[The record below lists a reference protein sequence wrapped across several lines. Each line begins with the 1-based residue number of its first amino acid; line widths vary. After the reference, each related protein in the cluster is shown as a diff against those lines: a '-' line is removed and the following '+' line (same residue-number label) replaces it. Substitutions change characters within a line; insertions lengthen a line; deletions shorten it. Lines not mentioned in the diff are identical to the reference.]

1 MSQEQQSKPT
11 LFENGATWLRAD
23 FHLHTHKDKEF
34 TPLENPNDFFNQCIR
49 RLKEEDVHIAV
60 ITNHNKFD
68 RDEYINFRKKAWKED
83 IWILP
88 GVELSVNDGA
98 NGIHCLI
105 VFDQASWI
113 TPQEDYINQFLTSAF
128 EGIANRE
135 NENTRCNYSLEN
147 VLQKLSN
154 HKSQGRDSFII
165 MAHVEQDS
173 GFLKE
178 LDGGRKRQFANSELF
193 REFVLAFQ
201 KFRSYEQLQGLNQ
214 WFSGR
219 LPAFVEG
226 SDCKCVDDVGRPHKQ
241 NGEDKKTYIKI
252 GAFNFDALKYALLD
266 HSERVSNSPHKI
278 EKAWLKSISFTT
290 NKWQDR
296 KLSFSSAMNN
306 LIGIR
311 GSGKSSLL
319 ETVRYALDI
328 PLGANSHE
336 PNYKE
341 RLVQNFLGSGGKL
354 NIELVD
360 KYGQVFH
367 AEKIMGE
374 STNIY
379 QNGQLQ
385 HNLKASHI
393 LNKPLYYGQKD
404 LSDIGGETST
414 EDLISKLMGDKLAYI
429 KQKVDEKNGEVA
441 TLLVEIQR
449 INKSL
454 SQKKEIEERKVSI
467 ELNMKIFKDNEIDQK
482 LNKQIEFDKDNNRL
496 DTILQFE
503 QSVIS
508 GLRET
513 INDYKELFAAQKGY
527 QSKENPALF
536 ESVYKA
542 FERFEHTF
550 LKIADIVEE
559 LKGEKLAIDN
569 LKDGFIQQYD
579 QLKEEFSKIKREIN
593 LPNIEADAYVK
604 LSKDLDLQNAKLVEI
619 GKLDQR
625 REIIQQKL
633 KQALV
638 DLKGLWHSEYQLVVE
653 EVEKLNLDQSK
664 LRIAVSFKGNKD
676 RFKEFVRASVR
687 GSGLRDAAIS
697 EIADHYA
704 DLIEVYNDLRIDGSK
719 VSNILSGGSNL
730 TNFTGKFKEN
740 LNAFLTY
747 RIPDKYIIY
756 YNGRPLSEHSLGQR
770 ASALILFILTLKEN
784 DIIIIDQPEDDL
796 DNQTI
801 YSDVITELRKL
812 KDSTQFIFATHNPNI
827 PVLGDCEQTICC
839 SYDNGTISTT
849 EGSIDD
855 TTIQK
860 KIVNIMEGGE
870 EAFNQRKMIYEL
882 WKH

>member
-1 MSQEQQSKPT
+1 MNQEGDKKPAV
-11 LFENGATWLRAD
+11 FENGAAWLRAD

-34 TPLENPNDFFNQCIR
+34 KPLENPNEFFNHCIR
-49 RLKEEDVHIAV
+49 RLKEEEIHIAA

-68 RDEYINFRKKAWKED
+68 REEYSNLRKRALKED

-88 GVELSVNDGA
+88 GVELSVNDGG

-105 VFDQASWI
+105 VFDSPWLN
-113 TPQEDYINQFLTSAF
+113 QEDFINQFLTSAF

-135 NENTRCNYSLEN
+135 NENTRCNYNLDS
-147 VLQKLSN
+147 VLQKLSF

-165 MAHVEQDS
+165 MAHVDQDS

-178 LDGGRKRQFANSELF
+178 LEGGRKQQFAKSELF
-193 REFVLAFQ
+193 REFVLGFQ
-201 KFRSYEQLQGLNQ
+201 KFRNYVQLQGLNQ
-214 WFSGR
+214 WFSNR

-226 SDCKCVDDVGRPHKQ
+226 SDCKCVEEIGKAHTQ
-241 NGEDKKTYIKI
+241 NGKEKKTFVKI
-252 GAFNFDALKYALLD
+252 GAFHFDALKYALLD
-266 HSERVSNSPHKI
+266 HKERITSDPQKV

-290 NKWQDR
+290 SKWQDR

-319 ETVRYALDI
+319 ETIRYALDI
-328 PLGANSHE
+328 KLGANSHE

-341 RLVQNFLGSGGKL
+341 RLVQNFLGSGGKVTL
-354 NIELVD
+354 ELID
-360 KYGQVFH
+360 KYGQVFV

-379 QNGQLQ
+379 MNGQLQ
-385 HNLKASHI
+385 HNLKVNAI

-414 EDLISKLMGDKLAYI
+414 EDLISKLMGDKLATVR
-429 KQKVDEKNGEVA
+429 QKIEEKNGEIA
-441 TLLVEIQR
+441 TFLAEIQR

-454 SQKKEIEERKVSI
+454 SQKKEIEERKASI
-467 ELNMKIFKDNEIDQK
+467 ELNMKIFKDNEIDKK

-496 DTILQFE
+496 DSILLFE
-503 QSVIS
+503 QAVID
-508 GLRET
+508 GLKNT
-513 INDYKELFAAQKGY
+513 LGDYRELFASHKGY

-536 ESVYKA
+536 GMVYDA
-542 FERFEHTF
+542 FDKFEKTF
-550 LKIADIVEE
+550 LEIDGVIDK
-559 LKGEKLAIDN
+559 LKTEKAEIEV
-569 LKDGFIQQYD
+569 LKEGFIQQYEV
-579 QLKEEFSKIKREIN
+579 LKEEFSKTKREIN
-593 LPNIEADAYVK
+593 LPNIEADSYVK

-625 REIIQQKL
+625 KEQTLQKL
-633 KQALV
+633 NQALV
-638 DLKGLWHSEYQLVVE
+638 DLKGLWHEEYKLVLE
-653 EVEKLNLDQSK
+653 EVERLNNDQTK
-664 LRIAVSFKGNKD
+664 LRIEVNFKGNKD
-676 RFKEFVRASVR
+676 RFKEFVRTNVR
-687 GSGLRDAAIS
+687 GSNLRDQAIS
-697 EIADHYA
+697 EIADNYT
-704 DLIEVYNDLRIDGSK
+704 DLIEVYKDLKDVGSK
-719 VSNILSGGSNL
+719 VSHILSGGNNLSN
-730 TNFTGKFKEN
+730 FKGKFVDN

-747 RIPDKYIIY
+747 RVPDKYVIY

-801 YSDVITELRKL
+801 YSDVISELRKL
-812 KDSTQFIFATHNPNI
+812 KGSTQFLFATHNPNI
-827 PVLGDCEQTICC
+827 PVLGDCEQTISC

-849 EGSIDD
+849 AGSIDD
-855 TTIQK
+855 PIIQK

>member
-1 MSQEQQSKPT
+1 MSEGEQSKPT
-11 LFENGATWLRAD
+11 IFENGATWLRTD

-34 TPLENPNDFFNQCIR
+34 KPLENPNEFFSQCIK
-49 RLKEEDVHIAV
+49 RLKEEEVHIAV

-68 RDEYINFRKKAWKED
+68 RDEYVNFRKKAWKED

-105 VFDQASWI
+105 VFDDSSWI
-113 TPQEDYINQFLTSAF
+113 TGQEDYINQFLTSAF
-128 EGIANRE
+128 EGVANRE
-135 NENTRCNYSLEN
+135 NENTRCNYSLED
-147 VLQKLSN
+147 VLQKLGK
-154 HKSQGRDSFII
+154 HKSQSRDSFIV

-178 LDGGRKRQFANSELF
+178 LDGGRKQHFANSELF

-201 KFRSYEQLQGLNQ
+201 KFRTYDQLQALNQ

-226 SDCKCVDDVGRPHKQ
+226 SDCKCVDDVGKAHKQ
-241 NGEDKKTYIKI
+241 NGVEKKTYIKI

-266 HSERVSNSPHKI
+266 HRERVSGSPHKI
-278 EKAWLKSISFTT
+278 EKAWLRSISFTT
-290 NKWQDR
+290 SKWQEK

-319 ETVRYALDI
+319 ETIRYALDI
-328 PLGANSHE
+328 PLGANSHD
-336 PNYKE
+336 PTYKE

-354 NIELVD
+354 NIELID
-360 KYGQVFH
+360 KYGQVFI

-385 HNLKASHI
+385 HNLKVSAI

-414 EDLISKLMGDKLAYI
+414 EDLISKLMGDKLLAI
-429 KQKVDEKNGEVA
+429 RQRIEEKNSEIA
-441 TLLVEIQR
+441 TLLTEIQR

-454 SQKKEIEERKVSI
+454 SQKKEIQERKASI
-467 ELNMKIFKDNEIDQK
+467 ELSMRIFKDNEIDKK

-496 DTILQFE
+496 DTILQF
-503 QSVIS
+503 QQGVIS
-508 GLRET
+508 SLQE
-513 INDYKELFAAQKGY
+513 IIHDYRELFAAQKSY
-527 QSKENPALF
+527 QSKENPVLF
-536 ESVYKA
+536 ESVYEA
-542 FERFEHTF
+542 FDKFEQTF
-550 LKIADIVEE
+550 LKIASIIEG
-559 LKGEKLAIDN
+559 LKREKLSIEN
-569 LKDGFIQQYD
+569 LKDGFIQHYE

-604 LSKDLDLQNAKLVEI
+604 LSKDLDLQNAKLIEI

-625 REIIQQKL
+625 RDQIRQKL
-633 KQALV
+633 KQALT
-638 DLKGLWHSEYQLVVE
+638 DLKRLWHDEYQLVDE
-653 EVEKLNLDQSK
+653 EVGKLNNDQSK
-664 LRIAVSFKGNKD
+664 LRIEVSFKGNKD

-687 GSGLRDAAIS
+687 GSGLRDAPLS
-697 EIADHYA
+697 EIADQYA
-704 DLIEVYNDLRIDGSK
+704 DLIEVYNDLGMDGSK
-719 VSNILSGGSNL
+719 VSSILSGGNNL
-730 TNFTGKFKEN
+730 ANFTSKFKEN
-740 LNAFLTY
+740 INAFLTY
-747 RIPDKYIIY
+747 RVPDKFVIY
-756 YNGRPLSEHSLGQR
+756 YNGRPLNEHSLGQR

-812 KDSTQFIFATHNPNI
+812 KDKTQFIFATHNPNI

-839 SYDNGTISTT
+839 SYNNGNISTT

>member
-1 MSQEQQSKPT
+1 MNQEPQLKPNI
-11 LFENGATWLRAD
+11 FENGATWLRAD

-34 TPLENPNDFFNQCIR
+34 SALENPNDFFNQCIA
-49 RLKEEDVHIAV
+49 RLKEEEINIAV

-68 RDEYINFRKKAWKED
+68 RDEYINFRKKALKED

-98 NGIHCLI
+98 NGIHCLL
-105 VFDQASWI
+105 VFDPASWI
-113 TPQEDYINQFLTSAF
+113 QGQEDYINQFLTSAF

-147 VLQKLSN
+147 VLQKLST
-154 HKSQGRDSFII
+154 HRSQGRDSFIV
-165 MAHVEQDS
+165 MAHVDQDS

-178 LDGGRKRQFANSELF
+178 LDGGRKQQFARSELF

-201 KFRSYEQLQGLNQ
+201 KFRNYDQLQGLQQ
-214 WFSGR
+214 WFSNR

-226 SDCKCVDDVGRPHKQ
+226 SDCKCIDDVGKAHQQ
-241 NGEDKKTYIKI
+241 NGYQKKTYIKI

-266 HSERVSNSPHKI
+266 HHERVSEKPHKV
-278 EKAWLKSISFTT
+278 EKAWVKSISFTT
-290 NKWQDR
+290 VKWQDR
-296 KLSFSSAMNN
+296 RLSLNSAMNN

-319 ETVRYALDI
+319 ETIRYALDI

-354 NIELVD
+354 KVELID
-360 KYGQVFH
+360 KYGQVFT

-374 STNIY
+374 STHIY

-385 HNLKASHI
+385 PNLKISAI

-414 EDLISKLMGDKLAYI
+414 EDLISKLMGDKLSPI
-429 KQKVDEKNGEVA
+429 RQQVEEKNNEI
-441 TLLVEIQR
+441 TSLLSDLQR

-454 SQKKEIEERKVSI
+454 SQKKEIEEKKASI
-467 ELNMKIFKDNEIDQK
+467 ELNMKIFKDNEIDKK
-482 LNKQIEFDKDNNRL
+482 LNKQIEFDKDSNRL

-503 QSVIS
+503 QNVINS
-508 GLRET
+508 LQDILADYRES
-513 INDYKELFAAQKGY
+513 FASQKSY
-527 QSKENPALF
+527 QSKENPSTF
-536 ESVYKA
+536 VSVYQA
-542 FERFEHTF
+542 FDNFERTF
-550 LKIADIVEE
+550 LKISDIIEE
-559 LKGEKLAIDN
+559 LNREKLSITDI
-569 LKDGFIQQYD
+569 KETFRGQYE
-579 QLKEEFSKIKREIN
+579 QLKEEFSQIKREIN

-619 GKLDQR
+619 TKLDQR
-625 REIIQQKL
+625 REQVLIKL
-633 KQALV
+633 RQALA
-638 DLKGLWHSEYQLVVE
+638 DLKGLWHNEYQSVLE
-653 EVEKLNLDQSK
+653 EVGKLNADQSK
-664 LRIAVSFKGNKD
+664 LRIEVNFKGSKD
-676 RFKEFVRASVR
+676 RFRDFIRMSVR
-687 GSGLRDAAIS
+687 GSNIREAALS
-697 EIADHYA
+697 EMTDHYA
-704 DLIEVYNDLRIDGSK
+704 DLIEIYNDLKVEGSRIQS
-719 VSNILSGGSNL
+719 ILSGGNNL
-730 TNFTGKFKEN
+730 LNFTGKFRDN
-740 LNAFLTY
+740 LSAFLTY
-747 RIPDKYIIY
+747 RVPDKYVIY
-756 YNGRPLSEHSLGQR
+756 YNNRPLSEHSLGQR

-784 DIIIIDQPEDDL
+784 DVILIDQPEDDL

-839 SYDNGTISTT
+839 SYDNGVISTT
-849 EGSIDD
+849 DGSIDD
-855 TTIQK
+855 PTIQK
-860 KIVNIMEGGE
+860 RIVDIMEGGE